1 MLEEG
6 FGGGVNCN
14 QGTEL
19 RRSIS
24 DVCVC
29 VCVCVRV
36 CVQCTERPLIASLEM
51 GRGRGGYC
59 FQSRVFAQ
67 RGDR

>member
-1 MLEEG
+1 MRGRVEGEGRGVEGGGEGVLEEG

-36 CVQCTERPLIASLEM
+36 CVQCL
-51 GRGRGGYC
+51 RGL
-59 FQSRVFAQ
+59 
-67 RGDR
+67 

>member
-36 CVQCTERPLIASLEM
+36 CVQCL
-51 GRGRGGYC
+51 RGL
-59 FQSRVFAQ
+59 
-67 RGDR
+67 